1 VNVKEKLKVFR
12 LENTNIRTCIDSY
25 CKKPSSAAAR
35 TPSLGSAGF
44 HHGFYIVRGQ
54 PLDQLL
60 AGVSYLFVPKKTLV
74 SALIRVRRTPEVQPA
89 DITTE
94 RRAISRPIARH
105 YAASYLDIDRNN
117 YVIIVP
123 FGGNSYPSFVA
134 GPSGQG
140 GPTYILNLYA

>member
-1 VNVKEKLKVFR
+1 VNVKEKLKVIR
-12 LENTNIRTCIDSY
+12 LEYTNISARLDSQ
-25 CKKPSSAAAR
+25 CKKLSNGAGR

-60 AGVSYLFVPKKTLV
+60 AGVLYLFVPKKTLV
-74 SALIRVRRTPEVQPA
+74 SALIRVRWTPEVQPT

-94 RRAISRPIARH
+94 RRAISGPIARH

-123 FGGNSYPSFVA
+123 FGGNPYPSFVA
-134 GPSGQG
+134 GPNGQSG
-140 GPTYILNLYA
+140 PANILDLYA

>member
-1 VNVKEKLKVFR
+1 MNVKEKLKVFR
-12 LENTNIRTCIDSY
+12 LENTNVGSVLIPTIRSRQALRADSFIWE
-25 CKKPSSAAAR
+25 CS
-35 TPSLGSAGF
+35 F

-74 SALIRVRRTPEVQPA
+74 SALIRVRRTPKVQPP

-123 FGGNSYPSFVA
+123 SGGNSYPSFVA

-140 GPTYILNLYA
+140 GPANILDLYA